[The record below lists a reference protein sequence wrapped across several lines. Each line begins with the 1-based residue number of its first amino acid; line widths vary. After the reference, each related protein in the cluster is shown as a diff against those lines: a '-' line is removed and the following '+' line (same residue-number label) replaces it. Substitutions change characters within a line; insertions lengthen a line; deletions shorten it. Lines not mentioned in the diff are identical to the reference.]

1 MMRSNFDRLSQIA
14 AIAKAY
20 DAPLRLNVY
29 QAVRTDSFAL
39 TYDEYSTGFQR
50 LFEETD
56 MLAIGEPLVRAMA
69 ELPSRQGGCGVA
81 TVRVT
86 PRATVQPCVYWPGP
100 GAPLHPVRV
109 RRRNPAFGKLR
120 SGPFIANILQV
131 LRLPRLLPRRLRG
144 KAKASRPAR

>member
-1 MMRSNFDRLSQIA
+1 MTHLCGLTSIKPF
-14 AIAKAY
+14 
-20 DAPLRLNVY
+20 API
-29 QAVRTDSFAL
+29 SFAL
-39 TYDEYSTGFQR
+39 TYDEYWTGFQR

-56 MLAIGEPLVRAMA
+56 VLAIGEPLVRAMA
-69 ELPSRQGGCGVA
+69 GLPSRQGGRRCDRKGDTA
-81 TVRVT
+81 RHCPTLRVLAR
-86 PRATVQPCVYWPGP
+86 PGRAARP
-100 GAPLHPVRV
+100 PVRV